1 MKHLTLLTLLTL
13 LSLAPL
19 LPCSAQAPA
28 TAPTPPASTPPAPAK
43 LQLQDGD
50 RFIFI
55 GDSITHQCLYTQY
68 VENFYFTRYPDRRIH
83 FRNAGVSGDRAADVL
98 ARFDD
103 DIARFKPTVATVL
116 LGMNDGS
123 YKDFDAETF
132 ATYQR
137 DMTTLLDKL
146 DALGCRIFLMGPT
159 MFDHQAWD
167 KRIIEKPEYA
177 KGRIVTGYNA
187 VLGYYSGWL
196 RETARQRGYGYI
208 DLWST
213 LNRLTEEGRQ
223 TDPHFTLIEDAIH
236 PDAPGQLAMAHT
248 LLSSLQ
254 ETRTVSQ
261 INAQPIKNQWRI
273 NSKTATLGQPT
284 GTPGETLAFDLLPS
298 ALPWV
303 VGEEAAA
310 GFKMTRA
317 GHTLSQEA
325 YALSGF
331 KPGTYELLMN
341 GQSVG
346 QWPHTTLARRIEIQ
360 EDPDSL
366 TLQQANKV
374 AALNK
379 QRNDD
384 AIRPLRNLYSQR
396 KGRLRAAQTPEKQAE
411 FNTWLTD
418 FQKQQT
424 ELEAKAKAFEDQIY
438 QANQPQ
444 TLRIEIKPTAAAAR
458 PATSTPAK
466 K

>member
-1 MKHLTLLTLLTL
+1 MKSLALLTLLLIAQTAL
-13 LSLAPL
+13 VSGQEKP
-19 LPCSAQAPA
+19 AQAPA
-28 TAPTPPASTPPAPAK
+28 SPK
-43 LQLQDGD
+43 GLNLQDGD

-137 DMTTLLDKL
+137 DMTAMLDKL
-146 DALGCRIFLMGPT
+146 DALKCRVFLMGPT

-167 KRIIEKPEYA
+167 KRILENPDYA
-177 KGRIVTGYNA
+177 KGRNVTGYNA

-208 DLWST
+208 DLWAS
-213 LNRLTEEGRQ
+213 LNNLTEEGRK
-223 TDPHFTLIEDAIH
+223 TDPHFTLIADAIH

-248 LLSSLQ
+248 MLDTFD
-254 ETRTVSQ
+254 EPRTVSS
-261 INAQPIKNQWRI
+261 ITASVGKNQWQLR
-273 NSKTATLGQPT
+273 SKTATLGQPE
-284 GTPGETLAFDLLPS
+284 GTVGQTLSFDLLPT

-310 GFKMTRA
+310 GYQMTRA

-325 YALSGF
+325 YAISGF
-331 KPGTYELLMN
+331 KPGAYELLMN

-346 QWPHTTLARRIEIQ
+346 QWTHSAFSRHIEIQ

-366 TLQQANKV
+366 TQQQAAQV
-374 AALNK
+374 ADLNK
-379 QRNDD
+379 QRNDE
-384 AIRPLRNLYSQR
+384 AIRPLRNLYGQR

-411 FNTWLTD
+411 FETWLTE
-418 FQKQQT
+418 FQKQQA
-424 ELEAKAKAFEDQIY
+424 ELEAKAKAFEDQIH

-444 TLRIEIKPTAAAAR
+444 QLRIEIKPAR
-458 PATSTPAK
+458 
-466 K
+466 